1 MTGLILNSSVVHKK
15 MRQYALVELTDD
27 YKKAMEG
34 RKDSP
39 IMNEKI
45 FIFFGEIPNMPGHC
59 VVSGHESGKIYSG
72 YHIDSFQE
80 LQEEGY

>member
-1 MTGLILNSSVVHKK
+1 
-15 MRQYALVELTDD
+15 MRQYALVELTD
-27 YKKAMEG
+27 YYEKAMEG
-34 RKDSP
+34 QKYSP

-45 FIFFGEIPNMPGHC
+45 FIFFGEIQNMPGHC
-59 VVSGHESGKIYSG
+59 VVSGHESGKVYSG